1 MAILYGVLK
10 AISSGIVRSVPFYVT
25 GVIMAILLIIQ
36 CSLLVGAIKAKS
48 FAEPVQIL
56 LNQQFEGQQGVIGA
70 KDSQVILD
78 SVIDK
83 FPIIGTYMDVADF
96 SGHDISEMSQLM
108 YETMT
113 DYLNT
118 YIWHRVFWIIGIIV
132 VGCFI
137 VMLFDKPNASAG
149 RRLAEVSCH
158 DGRHARSNRHQ
169 RVSRRR

>member
-1 MAILYGVLK
+1 MAILYSVLK
-10 AISSGIVRSVPFYVT
+10 AISSGIVRSVPFYIT
-25 GVIMAILLIIQ
+25 GVIMVILLIIQ
-36 CSLLVGAIKAKS
+36 CTILVGAIKAKG

-78 SVIDK
+78 TVIEE

-113 DYLNT
+113 DYLNM

-132 VGCFI
+132 IACVIAVCFEKKEYVPI
-137 VMLFDKPNASAG
+137 
-149 RRLAEVSCH
+149 
-158 DGRHARSNRHQ
+158 SNEDEINIYPEY
-169 RVSRRR
+169 